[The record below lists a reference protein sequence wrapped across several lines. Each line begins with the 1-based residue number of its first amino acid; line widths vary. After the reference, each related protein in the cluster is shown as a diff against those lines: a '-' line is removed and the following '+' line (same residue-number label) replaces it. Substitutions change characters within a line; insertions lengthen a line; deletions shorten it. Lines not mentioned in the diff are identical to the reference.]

1 MMETNDK
8 LVLLETFENNIN
20 ASMARQFL
28 EENGIQCM
36 LTNENVAAV
45 CPIPNIG
52 EIRILVF
59 ESDFDRAHALLDE
72 AGNQPK

>member
-1 MMETNDK
+1 MICINGEKIQKNKIK
-8 LVLLETFENNIN
+8 L
-20 ASMARQFL
+20 SSFL

-45 CPIPNIG
+45 YPIPNIG

-72 AGNQPK
+72 AGTLPK